1 MAGVVEVLVPGGR
14 ATPGPPLGPAL
25 GPLGVNVKAV
35 VDKINEKT
43 AEFEGMQ
50 VPVKVIVQPDGSFEI
65 EVGVPPTTALI
76 KKELKIEKGSGETP
90 RNVVGNLSFEQV
102 IKIAEVKMEK
112 MLANS
117 LKNACKEVV
126 GTCQSMGVTID
137 GKMPKEVMK
146 EIEEGKYDHFF
157 ENR

>member
-1 MAGVVEVLVPGGR
+1 MAEVVEVLVPGGR

-76 KKELKIEKGSGETP
+76 KKELGIEKGSGETP

-102 IKIAEVKMEK
+102 IKIAEIKREK

-117 LKNACKEVV
+117 LKSACKEVV
-126 GTCQSMGVTID
+126 GACQSMGVTID
-137 GKMPKEVMK
+137 GKTPKEVMR

>member
-1 MAGVVEVLVPGGR
+1 MAEVVEVLVPGGR

-76 KKELKIEKGSGETP
+76 KKELGIEKGSGETP

-102 IKIAEVKMEK
+102 IKIAEIKMEK

-117 LKNACKEVV
+117 LKSACKEVV

-137 GKMPKEVMK
+137 GKTPKEVMR